1 MIRTIRTEHGE
12 TASFQLKKG
21 VRQGCILFPY
31 LFNVYA
37 ERIMR
42 MAGLDESTVGVG
54 YDSGKNGE

>member
-1 MIRTIRTEHGE
+1 MYGKDTY
-12 TASFQLKKG
+12 
-21 VRQGCILFPY
+21 CPPY
-31 LFNVYA
+31 LFNLYA